1 MCERALPAKGSA
13 APGKGCPAVSQR
25 RWFFRCSVLR
35 IRDAVQW
42 WCLPGPLKPSMAAVS
57 LAIPGQTA
65 PSRHH
70 HCPAHFAAAPPRVRT
85 PPGPFYEV
93 WFVAANLPRSAGIG
107 WARPG
112 PCLARDGQTPSL
124 QGCTRGVSWT
134 GPPDPGAGFLERKV
148 LGACRVAE
156 SHPFT
161 ARQAP
166 TSGEPQAL

>member
-1 MCERALPAKGSA
+1 MFPARRASGLGPFGNAVNPRKRARPPITDGRRSA
-13 APGKGCPAVSQR
+13 AREA
-25 RWFFRCSVLR
+25 VLR
-35 IRDAVQW
+35 NTLAS
-42 WCLPGPLKPSMAAVS
+42 PLAAVS
-57 LAIPGQTA
+57 LALPGQTA

-70 HCPAHFAAAPPRVRT
+70 HCPAHLAAAPPRVRT

-93 WFVAANLPRSAGIG
+93 GFVALSLPRSAGIG

-148 LGACRVAE
+148 FGILPGLRPSRGHRDRTGLR
-156 SHPFT
+156 SHS
-161 ARQAP
+161 
-166 TSGEPQAL
+166 SGFR